1 MSLDTPPEVTPPEV
15 TSHEVTPPEAPPE
28 VTDPSSPE
36 LRDQLLARQE
46 RRESAARTYART
58 LPVAPVRALGAQV
71 TGADGRTYLDCLSG
85 AGTLALGHN
94 HPDVVAAIR
103 ADLDSGVPL
112 HALDM
117 ITPQKDAFS
126 EELLTRLPGALR
138 GEARLHFCGPAGT
151 DAVEAAIKLAQAA
164 TGRRGVV
171 AFSGA
176 YHGMTVGAS
185 AVSGPARMRSTVGAD
200 ALPVTRIPF
209 PYAYRCPFGV
219 GAPQSGELAARLLE
233 NFLTDPSSGAGE
245 PAAVIL
251 EVVQGEGGVIE
262 GPDSWLR
269 EVRRITEERGI
280 VLIVDE
286 VQTGVGRTGHFW
298 ACERAGVTPDVL
310 VASKAVGGGLPLAVL
325 AYRPELDQWLP
336 GDHTG
341 TFRGNTLAMTAGR
354 VTLRTV
360 AEQQLAERAAKLGE
374 RLRLGLRQLADDNAR
389 LGDVRGRGLMNGVE
403 LVDPDAAP
411 DRIGSRP
418 ADPEFARRLRATCL
432 GQGLMLE
439 LGGRSDSVLRLLP
452 PLVVTD
458 TELDSVLERI
468 AAALREA
475 ERAA

>member
-1 MSLDTPPEVTPPEV
+1 MSLDTPPEVT
-15 TSHEVTPPEAPPE
+15 
-28 VTDPSSPE
+28 DPTAAASPE
-36 LRDQLLARQE
+36 LLDQLLSRQE

-94 HPDVVAAIR
+94 HPEVVAALR
-103 ADLDSGVPL
+103 GDLDSGVPL
-112 HALDM
+112 HALDL

-126 EELLTRLPGALR
+126 EELLSRLPGTLR
-138 GEARLHFCGPAGT
+138 DAARLHFCGPAGT
-151 DAVEAAIKLAQAA
+151 DAVEAALKLAQTA
-164 TGRRGVV
+164 TGRRSVV

-176 YHGMTVGAS
+176 YHGMTLGAS
-185 AVSGPARMRSTVGAD
+185 AVSGPARMRATVGAD
-200 ALPVTRIPF
+200 AVPVTRIPF

-219 GAPQSGELAARLLE
+219 GAPQSGELSARLLE
-233 NFLTDPSSGAGE
+233 SFLTDPSSGVAK

-262 GPDSWLR
+262 GPDTWLR
-269 EVRRITEERGI
+269 EIRRITEEHGI

-310 VASKAVGGGLPLAVL
+310 VMSKAVGGGLPLAVI

-360 AEQQLAERAAKLGE
+360 AEQQLPERAAKLGE
-374 RLRLGLRQLADDNAR
+374 RLRLGLRQLADEHAR

-411 DRIGSRP
+411 DHLGSRP
-418 ADPEFARRLRATCL
+418 ADPAFARALRAACL
-432 GQGLMLE
+432 DQGLMLE

-458 TELDSVLERI
+458 AELDSVLERL
-468 AAALREA
+468 AAALRAA
-475 ERAA
+475 ERDR